1 MHPVS
6 SVFAAYIDAVQNT
19 LHAQVID
26 THGTEVK
33 ALMIGYQGVNVP
45 FQYQIRGV
53 EDQSLCSSY
62 QSALILY
69 SQCTVTAKKLFSGL
83 CSQLFL
89 KTSAHWRYTKT
100 KKSYCNA
107 AVSYRPSMVG
117 ALGSRDSRL
126 IA

>member
-69 SQCTVTAKKLFSGL
+69 SQSMVTAKKLLLAL
-83 CSQLFL
+83 CTHLFQ
-89 KTSAHWRYTKT
+89 KPSVHWRYTKT
-100 KKSYCNA
+100 KNMYCNA
-107 AVSYRPSMVG
+107 AVSCKPALVG
-117 ALGSRDSRL
+117 
-126 IA
+126 IIE